1 MHVLPLFEA
10 IHTEKLEVCEGPFS
24 LKTSDRSRYFTADV
38 PFGLVTFCSIDAML
52 NVPTPV
58 SRSIM
63 TIASI
68 LNDTNYWNEG
78 RTVEKFALNPSWVI
92 EQLNRFHKKGIL

>member
-1 MHVLPLFEA
+1 
-10 IHTEKLEVCEGPFS
+10 
-24 LKTSDRSRYFTADV
+24 
-38 PFGLVTFCSIDAML
+38 ML

-78 RTVEKFALNPSWVI
+78 RTVEKLAINPSWAI
-92 EQLNRFHKKGIL
+92 GQLNRFLEKGIL